1 MQHPHNYIK
10 PYHLLFIGLSMLMFS
25 CSTTRQIERKEIQ
38 EAYQALNLPKERKDN
53 VELYKEAASWL
64 NVPHVERGTSHN
76 GVDCSFLVHSIY
88 QKVYNKKL
96 ERNSANIMQINC
108 RRLSK
113 NQLDEG
119 DLVFF
124 NTSQKGGNTIN
135 HVGIYLKEDKFLHT
149 STSRGVIVSD
159 LNDAYYQKTWICGGR
174 VK

>member
-1 MQHPHNYIK
+1 MKRPQRYIQ
-10 PYHLLFIGLSMLMFS
+10 PYHLLLIGLSLLMFS
-25 CSTTRQIERKEIQ
+25 CSTTRRIERREIRD
-38 EAYQALNLPKERKDN
+38 AYQALNLPHERKDN
-53 VELYKEAASWL
+53 VALYIEAASWL
-64 NVPHVERGTSHN
+64 HVPHVEGGTSHN
-76 GVDCSFLVHSIY
+76 GVDCSFLVLSVY

-96 ERNSANIMQINC
+96 ERNSANIMKINC

-124 NTSQKGGNTIN
+124 NTSKKGGNTIN
-135 HVGIYLKEDKFLHT
+135 HVGIYLKDDKFLHA

-159 LNDAYYQKTWICGGR
+159 LNDTYYQKTWVCGGR